1 MIQATSTKVKQ
12 QRLHWVDYA
21 KGIGIF
27 LVVVGHTLR
36 GLVKSSILEESAFI
50 MWVDRWIYAFHM
62 PLFFFISGLFVVRSL
77 SKPFKSFVLDKISV
91 IVYPYF
97 IWSIL
102 QNILQI
108 LTSRY
113 TNQPVTFT
121 DIWRIIYQPYQQ
133 FWFLYTLFII
143 LLAYAIFHKL
153 RISPVIFL
161 AFSVF
166 IYILYCLDI
175 SIGPWGILYLV
186 RRYAIYF
193 ALGLCFGSSN
203 LLTKINQLKVLPL
216 LLTIVV
222 GYLAIALA
230 VVFKFDENPIAIFII
245 ATIGI
250 AASTALSVLLQN
262 FNTMNFVKQWGIFSL
277 EIYVAHIIA
286 ASSARIFLQKMFH
299 ISEPIV
305 HLLIGTYVGI
315 YGPIAFSKICSK
327 LGFQYMFKLRSLKA

>member
-1 MIQATSTKVKQ
+1 MIQATSTMIQATSTKVKQ

-153 RISPVIFL
+153 RISPVIF
-161 AFSVF
+161 
-166 IYILYCLDI
+166 
-175 SIGPWGILYLV
+175 
-186 RRYAIYF
+186 
-193 ALGLCFGSSN
+193 
-203 LLTKINQLKVLPL
+203 
-216 LLTIVV
+216 
-222 GYLAIALA
+222 
-230 VVFKFDENPIAIFII
+230 
-245 ATIGI
+245 
-250 AASTALSVLLQN
+250 
-262 FNTMNFVKQWGIFSL
+262 
-277 EIYVAHIIA
+277 
-286 ASSARIFLQKMFH
+286 
-299 ISEPIV
+299 
-305 HLLIGTYVGI
+305 
-315 YGPIAFSKICSK
+315 
-327 LGFQYMFKLRSLKA
+327 